1 MHATRLNVLLV
12 IGIFPISLTFSYTCY
27 ACRKPI
33 DKKDYH
39 HFTSD
44 GYLGHKRMHCP
55 QYFLD
60 KYFKDATELVNAARV
75 KEAEV
80 QARIDLKDKI
90 AEESEENRR
99 RKIVIKVLQ
108 SFIRLIEQ

>member
-1 MHATRLNVLLV
+1 
-12 IGIFPISLTFSYTCY
+12 
-27 ACRKPI
+27 
-33 DKKDYH
+33 
-39 HFTSD
+39 
-44 GYLGHKRMHCP
+44 
-55 QYFLD
+55 
-60 KYFKDATELVNAARV
+60 VNAARV